1 MIGLAERVLL
11 IILLST
17 CERILSKGHQS
28 KVHDYRDGCGHGNAP
43 LNIGDPRGANA
54 REKMRGPSLISRG
67 SAIKVSDTKNDIENA
82 IARWTKRLAIF
93 TAALA
98 AFTLITALA
107 SIYQSVVL
115 SGQLREMQ
123 GASADMKTS
132 IEATNRLG
140 DATVRSNIEAHRL
153 ADEAKRATDN
163 AIRTAEFQL
172 RAYVGIVDN
181 NVLTCST
188 CDTLDANNKT
198 DIKAEYIYDNRIVLN
213 LQNTGQTPA
222 YNVHS
227 EGSFWWGDF
236 GQRIPKDFKYPIIT
250 VTKGVPVESSIATLG
265 RGEKVPVVSM
275 IDVSVISSIVS
286 ARKHVMSLYYYGYI
300 YYEDI
305 FHTQRETPFCF
316 EYLPDYPGDEQFID
330 CPEHNTPDQGK

>member
-1 MIGLAERVLL
+1 
-11 IILLST
+11 
-17 CERILSKGHQS
+17 
-28 KVHDYRDGCGHGNAP
+28 
-43 LNIGDPRGANA
+43 
-54 REKMRGPSLISRG
+54 MRGPALISRRL
-67 SAIKVSDTKNDIENA
+67 ATKVSDTKNDIENA

-93 TAALA
+93 TGALA
-98 AFTLITALA
+98 AFTLIAALA

-115 SGQLREMQ
+115 SGQLTEMQ

-140 DATVRSNIEAHRL
+140 DAAVRSNIEAHRL
-153 ADEAKRATDN
+153 VDEAKRSTDN

-188 CDTLDANNKT
+188 CDTLDANKPT
-198 DIKAEYIYDNRIVLN
+198 DIKAEHIYDNRIVLN

-222 YNVHS
+222 YNVHT

-250 VTKGVPVESSIATLG
+250 VNRGVPVEGGIAILG
-265 RGEKVPVVSM
+265 RGEKIPVVST
-275 IDVSVISSIVS
+275 IDVSVISSIVN
-286 ARKHVMSLYYYGYI
+286 ARKHAMSLYYYEYI

-305 FHTQRETPFCF
+305 FQTRRETPFCF
-316 EYLPDYPGDEQFID
+316 EYLPDYPGEEQFAN
-330 CPEHNTPDQGK
+330 CPEHNTPYQGK